1 MAPDAARSH
10 SSGVR
15 PSGLDLRA
23 EACCGHAE
31 RRDAASYRARTTAL
45 GRGGPRWCRLRQ
57 LDEPTPAPAPAVC
70 TFTITI
76 GMFPI
81 APPTPG
87 QGMVWTTYFAA
98 TILPSQATVYVV
110 DVNAAPSGCLTSWT
124 AVSANTS
131 AVQLSPAGGSGRGQV
146 ELFMPANLGAQRSTD
161 VTIAGQRAT
170 IMQAGR

>member
-1 MAPDAARSH
+1 MRRVLSSRFSVL
-10 SSGVR
+10 SSGCVFQQ
-15 PSGLDLRA
+15 PA
-23 EACCGHAE
+23 EPRRIALARLLLVAAALVGTGCG
-31 RRDAASYRARTTAL
+31 SSTS
-45 GRGGPRWCRLRQ
+45 
-57 LDEPTPAPAPAVC
+57 PTPAPVPAVC

-98 TILPSQATVYVV
+98 TILPSQATVYLV

-161 VTIAGQRAT
+161 VTIAG
-170 IMQAGR
+170 

>member
-1 MAPDAARSH
+1 MPLVRIPAAFDDPDWIFELKHVA
-10 SSGVR
+10 GILKDVM
-15 PSGLDLRA
+15 
-23 EACCGHAE
+23 
-31 RRDAASYRARTTAL
+31 SYRVAL
-45 GRGGPRWCRLRQ
+45 RRL
-57 LDEPTPAPAPAVC
+57 LLVAAALVGAGCGSSTSPTPAPAPAVC

-98 TILPSQATVYVV
+98 TILPSQATVYLV

-131 AVQLSPAGGSGRGQV
+131 AVRLSPAGR
-146 ELFMPANLGAQRSTD
+146 
-161 VTIAGQRAT
+161 
-170 IMQAGR
+170 

>member
-1 MAPDAARSH
+1 MPLVRIPAAFDHPDWIFELKHVA
-10 SSGVR
+10 GILKDVM
-15 PSGLDLRA
+15 
-23 EACCGHAE
+23 
-31 RRDAASYRARTTAL
+31 SYRVAL
-45 GRGGPRWCRLRQ
+45 RRL
-57 LDEPTPAPAPAVC
+57 LLVAAALVGAGCGSSTSPTPAPAPAVC

-98 TILPSQATVYVV
+98 TILPSQATVYLV

-146 ELFMPANLGAQRSTD
+146 ELFMPANLGTQRSTD

>member
-1 MAPDAARSH
+1 MMSCRVVLTRLLLVAATLVGAGCG
-10 SSGVR
+10 SST
-15 PSGLDLRA
+15 S
-23 EACCGHAE
+23 
-31 RRDAASYRARTTAL
+31 
-45 GRGGPRWCRLRQ
+45 
-57 LDEPTPAPAPAVC
+57 PTPAPAVC

-98 TILPSQATVYVV
+98 TILPSQATAYVV
-110 DVNAAPSGCLTSWT
+110 DVNAVPSGCLTSWT
-124 AVSANTS
+124 AVSANSS

-146 ELFMPANLGAQRSTD
+146 ELFMPANVGAQRSTD

-170 IMQAGR
+170 IVQAGR

>member
-1 MAPDAARSH
+1 
-10 SSGVR
+10 
-15 PSGLDLRA
+15 
-23 EACCGHAE
+23 
-31 RRDAASYRARTTAL
+31 
-45 GRGGPRWCRLRQ
+45 
-57 LDEPTPAPAPAVC
+57 
-70 TFTITI
+70 
-76 GMFPI
+76 MFPI

-98 TILPSQATVYVV
+98 TILPSQATAYVV

-146 ELFMPANLGAQRSTD
+146 ELFMPANLGAQRSD

-170 IMQAGR
+170 IVQAGR

>member
-1 MAPDAARSH
+1 MPRRIALAQLLVVAAVLVGAGCDS
-10 SSGVR
+10 
-15 PSGLDLRA
+15 
-23 EACCGHAE
+23 
-31 RRDAASYRARTTAL
+31 TIN
-45 GRGGPRWCRLRQ
+45 
-57 LDEPTPAPAPAVC
+57 PTPAPAPAVC

-76 GMFPI
+76 GMFPN

-87 QGMVWTTYFAA
+87 QGMVWTTYFGA
-98 TILPSQATVYVV
+98 TVLPSQATVYVV
-110 DVNAAPSGCLTSWT
+110 DVNASPSGCLSSWT
-124 AVSANTS
+124 AVSADTS